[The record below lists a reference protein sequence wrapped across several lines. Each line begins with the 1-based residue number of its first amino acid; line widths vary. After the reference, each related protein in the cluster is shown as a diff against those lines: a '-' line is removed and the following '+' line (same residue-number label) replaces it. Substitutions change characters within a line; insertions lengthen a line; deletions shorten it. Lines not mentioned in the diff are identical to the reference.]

1 MKRLTLPLFI
11 ASLTVLTACSVT
23 PEQCDPSVEA
33 SVWNKMACTTSGTYD
48 NRVKEKERT
57 LQSEKDKQTALHKTY
72 AETQKKA
79 KGSERALAKKKAEL
93 VALNKSVT
101 DYATQLKQKAKGKED
116 VLAEVRKVEQHLKQV
131 NGSAASEE
139 AKQAEIKALKRKLEA
154 LQAASGI

>member
-57 LQSEKDKQTALHKTY
+57 LQSERDKQTALHKTY

-116 VLAEVRKVEQHLKQV
+116 VLAEVRKVEQQLKQV

>member
-33 SVWNKMACTTSGTYD
+33 SVWNKMACKTSGTYD

-57 LQSEKDKQTALHKTY
+57 LQSEKAKQTALHKTY

-116 VLAEVRKVEQHLKQV
+116 VLAEVRKVEQQLKQV

>member
-33 SVWNKMACTTSGTYD
+33 SVWNKMACKTSGTYD

-93 VALNKSVT
+93 VGLNKSVT

-116 VLAEVRKVEQHLKQV
+116 VLAEVRKVEQQLKQV